1 MDRLCA
7 STPGRSALR
16 RDPFPPQTPP
26 PPPDPLPLPPPPP
39 PPPSRASALPP
50 WRRRRLPRPRKSRG
64 RGRPA
69 PPRPSTGGRRAAEGG
84 PRRGHSGRRR
94 RRTAAASKSYPR
106 HAPVQNWVFLWI
118 LRRRTMCGRV
128 LTLASEGSAGVEFWQ
143 HAAPEVR

>member
-26 PPPDPLPLPPPPP
+26 PPP
-39 PPPSRASALPP
+39 
-50 WRRRRLPRPRKSRG
+50 RRLRVAPLAA
-64 RGRPA
+64 PA

>member
-1 MDRLCA
+1 MGGGA
-7 STPGRSALR
+7 SANKQQSSPAPRVVTARACR
-16 RDPFPPQTPP
+16 RG
-26 PPPDPLPLPPPPP
+26 
-39 PPPSRASALPP
+39 ASALPP

>member
-39 PPPSRASALPP
+39 PPPSPPRVVTARACRRGASALPP
-50 WRRRRLPRPRKSRG
+50 W
-64 RGRPA
+64 RPA